1 MRTQNNERQHFKL
14 PHRPFSPSN
23 PCAVRVDIMPI
34 AALNKLIGILK
45 DIVSQRF
52 WGTFEIRF
60 EDGLIVN
67 VKKTENIKL

>member
-1 MRTQNNERQHFKL
+1 
-14 PHRPFSPSN
+14 
-23 PCAVRVDIMPI
+23 MPI

-67 VKKTENIKL
+67 VKKTESIKL

>member
-1 MRTQNNERQHFKL
+1 MSIT
-14 PHRPFSPSN
+14 
-23 PCAVRVDIMPI
+23 
-34 AALNKLIGILK
+34 ALNKLISILK
-45 DIVSQRF
+45 DIISQRF